1 MNLVQRREHWAAR
14 LWDWG
19 ALTLAMVIVAGAV
32 FFFLMPTHAA
42 VSSVAGAAIIL
53 ANFIPLPVSIITLII
68 NLFLLLAGFLTFGRA
83 FGIKTVYTGIL
94 LSVLLRIFEILLPD
108 YSSITGSDELDVIC
122 YVLTVSVG
130 LTILFRHNASSGGM
144 DVAAQIL
151 HKYLHIDVG
160 RAMSL
165 AGICIALS
173 SALVYDGKTVIL
185 GLLGTYFNGI
195 VLDQFIFGQNVKR
208 KVCIITRQ
216 VEALRDFI
224 LYELHSGATIYHA
237 VGAYSGESFREM
249 IVVVDRTEYQK
260 LMSFVERVDP
270 DAFLTVYTISDI
282 RFRPKTGQSASVCLG
297 R

>member
-1 MNLVQRREHWAAR
+1 MNSVQRREHWAAR

-108 YSSITGSDELDVIC
+108 YTSITGSDELDVIC
-122 YVLTVSVG
+122 YVLTVSV
-130 LTILFRHNASSGGM
+130 
-144 DVAAQIL
+144 V
-151 HKYLHIDVG
+151 
-160 RAMSL
+160 
-165 AGICIALS
+165 
-173 SALVYDGKTVIL
+173 L

-195 VLDQFIFGQNVKR
+195 VLDHFIFGQNIKR

-216 VEALRDFI
+216 VDALRDFI

-237 VGAYSGESFREM
+237 VGAYSGQSFQEM
-249 IVVVDRTEYQK
+249 IVVVDRAEYQK
-260 LMSFVERVDP
+260 LMRFVEQLDP

-282 RFRPKTGQSASVCLG
+282 RFRPKTGQSAPVCLE